1 MIRARGFDLGRSSQ
15 RKKAKGKKK
24 QRRSRRKRNDFVV
37 NSIAEVVDDGP
48 IDKEMPNP
56 KRQRQDDSENID
68 ELLRRVEEDM
78 VTVGNKDDRS
88 LRPRSKVQADDV
100 SVFQKYVGG
109 TAKCNW
115 KGKWM
120 PVTIEG
126 IDDGEAM
133 AIIEWTIDGKPGRVE
148 WWQLKDLCPP
158 VEDCC
163 ESSAFEYEGT
173 LTDMDL

>member
-1 MIRARGFDLGRSSQ
+1 MQGAF
-15 RKKAKGKKK
+15 KKLI
-24 QRRSRRKRNDFVV
+24 QFFSNF
-37 NSIAEVVDDGP
+37 E
-48 IDKEMPNP
+48 KEMPNP

-126 IDDGEAM
+126 IDDGEDM

-158 VEDCC
+158 VHSC
-163 ESSAFEYEGT
+163 FLLFFFRWKLRFIILYK
-173 LTDMDL
+173 